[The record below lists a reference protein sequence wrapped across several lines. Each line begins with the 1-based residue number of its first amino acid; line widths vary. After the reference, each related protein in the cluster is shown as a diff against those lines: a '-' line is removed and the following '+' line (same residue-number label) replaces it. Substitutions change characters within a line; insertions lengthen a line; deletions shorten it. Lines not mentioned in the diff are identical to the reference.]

1 MENRVQQSSDRL
13 GRKDQIAVRARSSAW
28 PAALARYF
36 FFLFFSFFFFLAVEI
51 GFGIQL
57 HKFNELITRIT
68 DVLSSQKS

>member
-13 GRKDQIAVRARSSAW
+13 GRKDQIAVRAQ
-28 PAALARYF
+28 ARGRRRWRAMVF
-36 FFLFFSFFFFLAVEI
+36 FFTFFSFFFFLAVEI